1 MRITNLP
8 DNVYS
13 SIINKMLEQLLDSG
27 VYKIAKAN
35 KMTEDERIGAMV
47 LAQTIRDSVYN
58 TIKGA
63 EVR

>member
-1 MRITNLP
+1 
-8 DNVYS
+8 
-13 SIINKMLEQLLDSG
+13 MLEQLLDSG